1 MNIIF
6 MISQAFLLVFALGI
20 DAFVCSFSY
29 GANKI
34 KIPIKSVLL
43 INAITVTL
51 LAFGSFTSRIIGQ
64 FLPQVLI
71 EWLPF
76 LILTGLGLS
85 KIFEGTIKQ
94 IIKKH
99 NGINKD
105 FEFSLF
111 NLGFILQV
119 YADNEIADSD
129 HSKILSMKEAIPLAI
144 ALGLDGLSVGF
155 SAGLTS
161 INIYLLL
168 AMSLTMEFICITVA
182 SKLGSTVA
190 KKTTLDLSIFSGLI
204 LILIAI
210 SDIL

>member
-6 MISQAFLLVFALGI
+6 MIFQAFLLVLALGV

-34 KIPIKSVLL
+34 KIPLKSVLL
-43 INAITVTL
+43 INTITVAL
-51 LAFGSFTSRIIGQ
+51 LAIGTFASRVVGQ
-64 FLPQVLI
+64 FLPEVLI

-85 KIFEGTIKQ
+85 KIFEGTIKR

-99 NGINKD
+99 NGINKG
-105 FEFSLF
+105 FKFSLF

-119 YADNEIADSD
+119 YADNEVADLD
-129 HSKILSMKEAIPLAI
+129 RSKILSMREAIPLAI
-144 ALGLDGLSVGF
+144 ALGLDGLTVGF

-161 INIYLLL
+161 INIYLLF
-168 AMSLTMEFICITVA
+168 AMSLIVEFFCITLA

-210 SDIL
+210 SDLF